1 MLIKDFSLKKKYS
14 HIRFGYEISALLFI
28 IFLITCFDRKINAL
42 ELILFLSSLIF
53 LIFSLFKFN
62 ILIKIQFIFNKFF
75 FLISKI
81 INPILMVIVY
91 FISII
96 PMALLFKIINNHNAD
111 TKVGFSA
118 NGVAGS
124 NYFTV
129 KQSTTT
135 EPMEIK
141 VTELHFSVTNSAIE
155 VVAGLTGI
163 ATENINNNWSGSAGV
178 G

>member
-96 PMALLFKIINNHNAD
+96 PMALLFKII
-111 TKVGFSA
+111 KIF
-118 NGVAGS
+118 
-124 NYFTV
+124 
-129 KQSTTT
+129 KKK
-135 EPMEIK
+135 E
-141 VTELHFSVTNSAIE
+141 TNSSYWKKE
-155 VVAGLTGI
+155 DKNLKK
-163 ATENINNNWSGSAGV
+163 INFDEQF
-178 G
+178 